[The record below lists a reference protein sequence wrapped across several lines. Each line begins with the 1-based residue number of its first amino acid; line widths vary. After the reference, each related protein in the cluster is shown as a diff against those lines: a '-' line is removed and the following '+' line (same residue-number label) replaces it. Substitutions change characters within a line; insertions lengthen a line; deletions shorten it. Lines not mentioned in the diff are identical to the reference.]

1 MKKTIIIIELF
12 VFSSL
17 LACNVNADKNF
28 DNQQKKIASS
38 QSSEIVA
45 DFTKTFQG
53 TINNK
58 YEITMT
64 LTKKST
70 VITGSYKYKTQTNS
84 LNLKG
89 TIDANGNLNVN
100 EFNDKGSITGVFK
113 GKIANS
119 NISGTWE
126 KPDGSKSFAFN
137 VSEAQK
143 VSAGNTNSSAELVW
157 VGNYLDK
164 FGRVLKITAKSP
176 KQGGEVKFELDMV
189 NENCQEIFEGT
200 ANTTSPTVAY
210 YRDETGCSVK
220 LTLNDDGSI
229 DITESN
235 CLHGARCGGTEG
247 NYKRKK

>member
-12 VFSSL
+12 VVSSL
-17 LACNVNADKNF
+17 LAFTGDADKNV
-28 DNQQKKIASS
+28 DNQQNQIASS
-38 QSSEIVA
+38 LSSEIVA

-58 YEITMT
+58 YEITMI
-64 LTKKST
+64 LIKKSA

-113 GKIANS
+113 GKLANS

-137 VSEAQK
+137 VSEANK
-143 VSAGNTNSSAELVW
+143 VVGGNTTSSTEPVWAGNYV
-157 VGNYLDK
+157 DK
-164 FGRVLKITAKSP
+164 FGRVLKISAKSP
-176 KQGGEVKFELDMV
+176 KQEGEVKFELDMV

-200 ANTTSPTVAY
+200 ANTTSPTVAF
-210 YRDETGCSVK
+210 YRDETGCSVQ

-229 DITESN
+229 NIAESN
-235 CLHGARCGGTEG
+235 CLHGARCGDTEG